1 MVGLERPEVF
11 LCPGWE
17 PVAWPCCPLD
27 THTCRYNLLFFA
39 SGGGKFNYQGT
50 KRWLEDSLDHTGRRG
65 SMWEVPG
72 DGLVGGAFSGGRGRG
87 PLIPFPHPTDSSLLQ
102 DNVAFVLCLD
112 TVGRGSHLRLHVS
125 KPPREGTL
133 QHAFLRE
140 LEMVAAHQFPDVSFS
155 MVHKKIN
162 LADDV
167 LAWEHER
174 FAIRRLPAFTL
185 SHLESHRAG
194 PRSSIMDVR

>member
-1 MVGLERPEVF
+1 MSWWAESVF
-11 LCPGWE
+11 GRQGH
-17 PVAWPCCPLD
+17 APL
-27 THTCRYNLLFFA
+27 TH
-39 SGGGKFNYQGT
+39 S
-50 KRWLEDSLDHTGRRG
+50 
-65 SMWEVPG
+65 
-72 DGLVGGAFSGGRGRG
+72 
-87 PLIPFPHPTDSSLLQ
+87 PHPTDSSLLQ

-140 LEMVAAHQFPDVSFS
+140 LETVAAHQFPDVSFS

-174 FAIRRLPAFTL
+174 FAIRRLPAFTM
-185 SHLESHRAG
+185 SHLESHRSG